1 MFSVVNKEER
11 MRKKHMK
18 RAVKRML
25 PLQMNEG
32 RSFTALLEITGN
44 IIHEGRL
51 QKAPAGP
58 LLHIVI
64 AKAHSFMNVPLRT
77 RLFIGSI
84 ALSLFCL

>member
-1 MFSVVNKEER
+1 MVRYDPVFSVVNKEER

-32 RSFTALLEITGN
+32 RSFTALLGITGN
-44 IIHEGRL
+44 IIHEGRS

-58 LLHIVI
+58 HLHIVCHC
-64 AKAHSFMNVPLRT
+64 KGT
-77 RLFIGSI
+77 FIYEDTTVYW
-84 ALSLFCL
+84 